1 MKMKFR
7 SLIAAAVLCILCVGQ
22 ASALEYTVDAPE
34 DYLFGTPTSEE
45 TVYEQESNN
54 VDRGKNTALIP
65 PGFGTATSYLPGS
78 GEPLTP
84 NLLPGAM
91 SGGLI
96 SSVKTDSSEVS
107 YPTVDST
114 ADHWTGA
121 SFTAVTPNLYY
132 NDDHLGTLSIPSIGL
147 NVKVYQGT
155 DSAALRKGAGHFS
168 ETSIWDGNVCLAG
181 HNRGVANHFGKI
193 HTLKTGNIIT
203 YTTKL
208 GTRSYTVRSVSKV
221 LYTDTSGTSAS
232 DENCLTLY
240 TCVMDQPSYRW
251 MVRAAAQ

>member
-1 MKMKFR
+1 ME
-7 SLIAAAVLCILCVGQ
+7 AVRAV
-22 ASALEYTVDAPE
+22 
-34 DYLFGTPTSEE
+34 F
-45 TVYEQESNN
+45 
-54 VDRGKNTALIP
+54 
-65 PGFGTATSYLPGS
+65 SYLSEKKQQTTIQTLLKMSRLPTKAPKTFENFDFSLLKGKDVERLRVLPS
-78 GEPLTP
+78 LNAIYSHR
-84 NLLPGAM
+84 NLAFIGPAGT
-91 SGGLI
+91 G
-96 SSVKTDSSEVS
+96 KTHLAQAFG

-114 ADHWTGA
+114 ADRWTGT

-132 NDDHLGTLSIPSIGL
+132 NGDHLGILSIPSIGL

-181 HNRGVANHFGKI
+181 HNRGVNNHFGKI

-203 YTTKL
+203 YTTEL

-221 LYTDTSGTSAS
+221 LYIDTSGTCAS

>member
-1 MKMKFR
+1 MKFCG
-7 SLIAAAVLCILCVGQ
+7 LIAAAALCTLCVGQ

-34 DYLFGTPTSEE
+34 DYLFGTPTSEG

-114 ADHWTGA
+114 ADRWTGT

-132 NDDHLGTLSIPSIGL
+132 NDSEHSVHRSECQGLPGYGQCRTAERGGTL
-147 NVKVYQGT
+147 
-155 DSAALRKGAGHFS
+155 LRNERMGRKCLPCGA
-168 ETSIWDGNVCLAG
+168 
-181 HNRGVANHFGKI
+181 
-193 HTLKTGNIIT
+193 
-203 YTTKL
+203 
-208 GTRSYTVRSVSKV
+208 
-221 LYTDTSGTSAS
+221 
-232 DENCLTLY
+232 
-240 TCVMDQPSYRW
+240 
-251 MVRAAAQ
+251 

>member
-1 MKMKFR
+1 MKFR
-7 SLIAAAVLCILCVGQ
+7 SLIAAAALCTLCVGQ
-22 ASALEYTVDAPE
+22 AGALEYTVDAPE
-34 DYLFGTPTSEE
+34 DYLFGMPTSEG

-114 ADHWTGA
+114 ADRWTGT
-121 SFTAVTPNLYY
+121 SFTAVTPKLYY
-132 NDDHLGTLSIPSIGL
+132 NDNHLGTLSIPSIGL

-168 ETSIWDGNVCLAG
+168 ETSVWDGNVCLAG

-251 MVRAAAQ
+251 MVRAAQ

>member
-1 MKMKFR
+1 MKFCG
-7 SLIAAAVLCILCVGQ
+7 LITAAVLCTLCVGQ

-34 DYLFGTPTSEE
+34 DYLFGTPTSEG

-147 NVKVYQGT
+147 NVKVY
-155 DSAALRKGAGHFS
+155 
-168 ETSIWDGNVCLAG
+168 
-181 HNRGVANHFGKI
+181 
-193 HTLKTGNIIT
+193 
-203 YTTKL
+203 
-208 GTRSYTVRSVSKV
+208 
-221 LYTDTSGTSAS
+221 
-232 DENCLTLY
+232 
-240 TCVMDQPSYRW
+240 
-251 MVRAAAQ
+251 

>member
-7 SLIAAAVLCILCVGQ
+7 GLIAAAVLCTLCVGQ

-34 DYLFGTPTSEE
+34 DYLFGTPTSEG

-114 ADHWTGA
+114 ADRWTGT

-132 NDDHLGTLSIPSIGL
+132 NSDHLGTLSIPSIGL

-193 HTLKTGNIIT
+193 HTLKNGDTIT
-203 YTTKL
+203 LATTL
-208 GTRSYTVRSVSKV
+208 GTRRYSVYSVRKVSVNDVSV
-221 LYTDTSGTSAS
+221 LNPS
-232 DENCLTLY
+232 DENMVTLV
-240 TCVMDQPSYRW
+240 TCVMNQPDHRW
-251 MVRAAAQ
+251 CVQARQK